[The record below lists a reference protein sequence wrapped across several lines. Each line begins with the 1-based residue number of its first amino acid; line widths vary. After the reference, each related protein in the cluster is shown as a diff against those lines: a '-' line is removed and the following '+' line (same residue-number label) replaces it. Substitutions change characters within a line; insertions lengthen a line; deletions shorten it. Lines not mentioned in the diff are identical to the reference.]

1 MPGESLNYVPRG
13 SLALVTRMMM
23 MMVVMMMMM
32 VMVISADHSLIGGTS
47 HGHCIPRTGCQRR
60 PGGCDCRERAVVG
73 NFGSHFQGLEWEH

>member
-1 MPGESLNYVPRG
+1 MM
-13 SLALVTRMMM
+13 MMM
-23 MMVVMMMMM
+23 MMVMVMVMVMVMMMMMM